1 VNANVTEKGRA
12 AWPELI
18 RKEFEANQYNG
29 RVGTRLL
36 SETKRVRVWEI
47 RLAPGERIGFHRH
60 VLDYFWTAVTPGR
73 ARSHAENGT
82 IVEAVYSAGE
92 TRHFVYG
99 KGEHKI
105 HDLENVGDA
114 DLWFTTVEF
123 LDSSNAPLELGDGRH
138 DVASSE
144 RGRLPNEA

>member
-1 VNANVTEKGRA
+1 MSTGVMEQSRA
-12 AWPELI
+12 AWPEAI
-18 RKEFEANQYNG
+18 RREFEANQFNG

-73 ARSHAENGT
+73 ARSHAEDGA
-82 IVEAVYSAGE
+82 IVDAVYTAGE
-92 TRHFVYG
+92 TRHFVYE
-99 KGEHKI
+99 KSDHKI
-105 HDLENVGDA
+105 HDLENVGDT

-123 LDSSNAPLELGDGRH
+123 LDSANAPLELGM
-138 DVASSE
+138 
-144 RGRLPNEA
+144 